1 MVEAILKDKKKILPC
16 AVHLEGEYGIKG
28 LFVGVPCKL
37 GANGLEQIIEIKLT
51 AEEQVALQK
60 SADAVTELVK
70 VIGV

>member
-1 MVEAILKDKKKILPC
+1 VEAILKDKKKILPC
-16 AVHLEGEYGIKG
+16 AVHLQGEYGING

-51 AEEQVALQK
+51 AEEQAALQK
-60 SADAVTELVK
+60 SADAVAELVK